1 MVGARV
7 PLETVEAISKA
18 VKEDFYLTPFHL
30 NRSAIEHELVRS
42 KGFES

>member
-18 VKEDFYLTPFHL
+18 VKAGFYLTPFHL
-30 NRSAIEHELVRS
+30 NRRAIKHELVRS